1 MTDPTALKWIITLVL
16 TVTAFWFVFRATGP
30 GKAAPGA
37 GERITHVA
45 HVAMAAAMIAM
56 MWLADPMGM

>member
-1 MTDPTALKWIITLVL
+1 VL